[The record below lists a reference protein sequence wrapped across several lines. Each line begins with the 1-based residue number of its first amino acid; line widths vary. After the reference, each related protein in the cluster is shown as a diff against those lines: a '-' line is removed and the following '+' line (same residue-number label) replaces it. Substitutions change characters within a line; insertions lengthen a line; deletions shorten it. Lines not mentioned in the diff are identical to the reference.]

1 MAGITHRVST
11 SSFKPLSLD
20 EIMMVPLAKRK
31 MEDDFL
37 ANTDK
42 INQLEAST
50 LAGDS
55 EEAQATLGGMKE
67 RAGALSDEILKKGF
81 SRGQMNR
88 LRGLRGD
95 VTKEYGSQGFL
106 GNAIAN
112 KKAFAAYSQNLLKN
126 KDNRGG
132 YSAAEAQQ
140 WAGSQLQGFK
150 TKNDDGSFNSFSGSQ
165 MAEKVDEDKFMKDV
179 VASVAEKVTPVTAS
193 LLKNSPLP
201 FQYIMQSGKIN
212 SKDYKTIMR
221 AMLSS
226 AQTSPDLINHL
237 RQQAFFTKEEN
248 PFDLGKF
255 DYKTVPVK
263 DSAGNPVLDSKG
275 NVKTKTVENFT
286 PGKSRFGRKMAGYS
300 QAASY
305 VNPDISEKI
314 LKDDVAM
321 KMHQKGMD
329 DQSAAQTVAFVQGEY
344 NALTVDN
351 FETLQEDLDL
361 FSGELEIMRND
372 LNKLPKDSEE
382 YKKLNESY
390 QEKKIEYINSRNR
403 INYINKEIYSQINP
417 TDKKI
422 YEIQDVLSKHNGD
435 PEEALKKEWN
445 TTIDLEETNNP
456 GIGIVKEDNAEY
468 GLKKGQRVARR
479 ALSLHLLSSK
489 YGHKVGYSEYG
500 NSIGDYDEYG
510 GEIKSAT
517 TLSDWDEQLKDADS
531 RKSDL
536 AKKYIEANPQ
546 SEYFTRFNGSYE
558 GKYSTELGAYNKM
571 RSDNFSVV
579 SANVA
584 YGGGMLQ
591 DHPDYAEIIAAT
603 PQGEVPKFKVEI
615 TDGRDTDGMP
625 FNNVVMT
632 TSAGEASFQVVD
644 NLNQDILVKF
654 GRMLQGGSPSQ
665 VKMGNQLVADSSH
678 MSNIKK
684 SKLRYSNSGKIPFT
698 AGGRRRT
705 DVDYIKNDNGTYTVT
720 IGGKPIDHNGRVM
733 LEGEKEISLALYK
746 AQQQIDL
753 AKANYDKKNKPK

>member
-1 MAGITHRVST
+1 MAGITHKVST
-11 SSFKPLSLD
+11 SSFKPLSLE

-42 INQLEAST
+42 INELEAST
-50 LAGDS
+50 LSPDS
-55 EEAQATLGGMKE
+55 EEAQAILGGMKE
-67 RAGALSDEILKKGF
+67 RAGALSDDILKRGF
-81 SRGQMNR
+81 SRGQMNK
-88 LRGLRGD
+88 LRGLRSE
-95 VTKEYGSQGFL
+95 VTKEYGSEGFL
-106 GNAIAN
+106 GNAMAN

-286 PGKSRFGRKMAGYS
+286 PGKSRFGRKMAGYAD
-300 QAASY
+300 AASY
-305 VNPDISEKI
+305 ANPDISEKI
-314 LKDDVAM
+314 LKDDVAIR
-321 KMHQKGMD
+321 MHQKGMEESD
-329 DQSAAQTVAFVQGEY
+329 AAQTIAFVQGEY
-344 NALTVDN
+344 NSLTVDN
-351 FETLQEDLDL
+351 FDTMQEDLDL

-382 YKKLNESY
+382 HKRLNESY
-390 QEKKIEYINSRNR
+390 QAKNIDYINARNR
-403 INYINKEIYSQINP
+403 INYINKEIESQINP
-417 TDKKI
+417 KDKKI
-422 YEIQDVLSKHNGD
+422 YEVQEFLNNYNNNPIEALEALNKKLPLSDLNKNGVGVLSRDLFGMKKGTSINA
-435 PEEALKKEWN
+435 EALASKMVSNHFGYDQQLANYNMYNNWN
-445 TTIDLEETNNP
+445 L
-456 GIGIVKEDNAEY
+456 IV
-468 GLKKGQRVARR
+468 
-479 ALSLHLLSSK
+479 
-489 YGHKVGYSEYG
+489 
-500 NSIGDYDEYG
+500 
-510 GEIKSAT
+510 
-517 TLSDWDEQLKDADS
+517 KDADS

-536 AKKYIEANPQ
+536 AKSYLEANPQ

-584 YGGGMLQ
+584 YGGGMMQ

-654 GRMLQGGSPSQ
+654 GRMLQGGTPSQ
-665 VKMGNQLVADSSH
+665 VKMGDQLIADSSH

-684 SKLRYSNSGKIPFT
+684 SKLRYSNSGKIPF
-698 AGGRRRT
+698 ASGGVRRT
-705 DVDYIKNDNGTYTVT
+705 DVDYVKNDNGTYTVT
-720 IGGKPIDHNGRVM
+720 IGGIPIDYNGRTM

-746 AQQQIDL
+746 AEKEIALSQE
-753 AKANYDKKNKPK
+753 KNKKNNKELQKNK

>member
-55 EEAQATLGGMKE
+55 EEAQAVLGGMKE

-81 SRGQMNR
+81 SRGQMNK
-88 LRGLRGD
+88 LRGLRNE
-95 VTKEYGSQGFL
+95 VNSEYGSQGFI
-106 GNAIAN
+106 GNAVAN

-140 WAGSQLQGFK
+140 WAASQLQGFK

-165 MAEKVDEDKFMKDV
+165 MAEKIDEDKFMKDV
-179 VASVAEKVTPVTAS
+179 VTSVAEKVTPVTAS

-212 SKDYKTIMR
+212 SKDRNTIMR

-226 AQTSPDLINHL
+226 AQTNPDLINHL
-237 RQQAFFTKEEN
+237 KQQAFFTKEEN

-255 DYKTVPVK
+255 DYKKVVVK

-286 PGKSRFGRKMAGYS
+286 AGKSRFGRKMAGYAD
-300 QAASY
+300 AASY
-305 VNPDISEKI
+305 VNPDINEKI
-314 LKDDVAM
+314 LKDDVAI
-321 KMHQKGMD
+321 KMHEKGMEERK
-329 DQSAAQTVAFVQGEY
+329 AAETIAFLQGEY
-344 NALTVDN
+344 NSLTVDN
-351 FETLQEDLDL
+351 FDTMQGDLDL
-361 FSGELEIMRND
+361 FSGELETMRAD
-372 LNKLPKDSEE
+372 LSKLPKDSEE
-382 YKKLNESY
+382 YKRLNESY
-390 QEKKIEYINSRNR
+390 QAKNIDYINARNR
-403 INYINKEIYSQINP
+403 INYINKGIYSQIKP
-417 TDKKI
+417 SDKKI
-422 YEIQDVLSKHNGD
+422 FEIQDVLKKHNGD
-435 PEEALKKEWN
+435 PEKALKEEWN
-445 TTIDLEETNNP
+445 ISIDLEETNNP
-456 GIGIVKEDNAEY
+456 GIGIVKEDNSEY
-468 GLKKGQRVARR
+468 GLKKGQRVSRR
-479 ALSLHLLSSK
+479 ALSLNLLSKK
-489 YGHKVGYSEYG
+489 YGHEAGYSEYG
-500 NSIGDYDEYG
+500 NSTGDYDEYG
-510 GEIKSAT
+510 GEIKSYT
-517 TLSDWDEQLKDADS
+517 TLSNWDEQLKNADS

-536 AKKYIEANPQ
+536 AKKYLEANPQ

-579 SANVA
+579 SATVA

-603 PQGEVPKFKVEI
+603 PQGETPKFKVEV

-625 FNNVVMT
+625 FNNLVMT
-632 TSAGEASFQVVD
+632 TSAGEASFQIVD

-665 VKMGNQLVADSSH
+665 VKMGDQLVADASH

-705 DVDYIKNDNGTYTVT
+705 DVDYVKNDNGTYTVT
-720 IGGKPIDHNGRVM
+720 IGGIPIDYNGRTM
-733 LEGEKEISLALYK
+733 LEGEKEISLALHK
-746 AQQQIDL
+746 AEKEIALSQE
-753 AKANYDKKNKPK
+753 KNKQ